1 LSNET
6 HIRAEELELH
16 ALGAL
21 TETEAAAVAA
31 HVSGCAECR
40 KELAEARGRAA
51 LLAFSVAQEKPEAG
65 VKEKLLARIRE
76 EKGGLQA
83 AGERKSLHKDLYREK
98 KRGGAWW
105 NWVLLPLTAAL
116 ALLSVLLWQQNQ
128 SLTKQLQVAMQSAAE
143 LERARL
149 QVLGLLN
156 VLASPKTITVRLAG
170 SGETEGARGLVKY
183 NKESGEMVYSA
194 ELPALPADKVYQMW
208 LLPVEGAPISAGIFT
223 RAEAEKNLYSAKV
236 PAMSE
241 AKAFAVTIEP
251 AGGVASPTGPKVLVG
266 LS

>member
-6 HIRAEELELH
+6 HIRAEELELY

-31 HVSGCAECR
+31 HVSGCAECGT
-40 KELAEARGRAA
+40 ELAEARGRAA
-51 LLAFSVAQEKPEAG
+51 LLAFSVAQEKPGAG
-65 VKEKLLARIRE
+65 VKEKLLARIQAEQGAQEIVGARESVRE
-76 EKGGLQA
+76 E
-83 AGERKSLHKDLYREK
+83 S

-105 NWVLLPLTAAL
+105 NWVLVPATAAL
-116 ALLSVLLWQQNQ
+116 ALLSVALWQQNQ
-128 SLTKQLQVAMQSAAE
+128 SLTKELQAARESTAE
-143 LERARL
+143 LEKARL
-149 QVLGLLN
+149 HVLGLVN
-156 VLASPKTITVRLAG
+156 VLSSPQTITVRLAG
-170 SGETEGARGLVKY
+170 SGETEGASGVVKY
-183 NKESGEMVYSA
+183 NKEMGEMVYSA

-208 LLPVEGAPISAGIFT
+208 LVPVQGAPISAGIFT
-223 RAEAEKNLYSAKV
+223 RAEAEKKFYSAKV

-266 LS
+266 VS